1 MQRWIIHADMDAF
14 YASVEILD
22 NPGLKGKPVIV
33 GGNSNRGVVSTC
45 SYEARRFGVH
55 SAMSIVEARRLCPH
69 GIYLPVRM
77 ARYLEM
83 SQKIMAIFHEL
94 SPLVEQLSVDEA
106 FLDMTGTE
114 ALYGSIEN
122 AGRLIKRRV
131 KDELGLTVSVGIAP
145 NKFLAK
151 LASDLEKPD
160 GFTVIPHEKAAD
172 IIAPMPV
179 NKIFGIGQSTV
190 DLLKKYNIYTIRQL
204 RTANQ
209 AVLQKV
215 FGKSAESICQKA
227 WGIDHRPVV
236 PESLRKSVG
245 RETTFAKDLQG
256 MEECKP
262 EILKLSEQVGY
273 RLRKHGFCGNT
284 LTLKVKYNDFK
295 QISRN
300 TTSETD
306 IIYDEDIYRLALE
319 LLQHISFSKGI
330 RLLGVTVSNL
340 NQGSLSFDFEDDE
353 KKKRRNNTVDALK
366 AKFGFDAIMRGTI
379 KEKK

>member
-22 NPGLKGKPVIV
+22 NPALKGKPVIV
-33 GGNSNRGVVSTC
+33 GGSSNRGVVSTC

-55 SAMSIVEARRLCPH
+55 SAMSIVEARRLCPQ

-83 SQKIMAIFHEL
+83 SKKIMAIFHEI

-114 ALYGSIEN
+114 GLYGSIEN
-122 AGRLIKRRV
+122 AGKLIKKRV
-131 KDELGLTVSVGIAP
+131 KDELGLTVSVGLAP

-160 GFTVIPHEKAAD
+160 GFTIIPHEKAAD

-190 DLLKKYNIYTIRQL
+190 DLLKKYNVYTIRQL
-204 RTANQ
+204 RMADK
-209 AVLQKV
+209 AVLQKI
-215 FGKSAESICQKA
+215 FGKSTESVCQKA

-236 PESLRKSVG
+236 PESVRKSVG
-245 RETTFAKDLQG
+245 RETTFDRDLRG
-256 MEECKP
+256 LEECRP
-262 EILKLSEQVGY
+262 EILKLAEQVGY

-306 IIYDEDIYRLALE
+306 IVYDEDIFRLAMG
-319 LLQHISFSKGI
+319 LLQHISFSKEI
-330 RLLGVTVSNL
+330 RLLGITVSNL

-353 KKKRRNNTVDALK
+353 KKKRRNNAVDALK
-366 AKFGFDAIMRGTI
+366 ERFGFDVIMRGTT
-379 KEKK
+379 KKK

>member
-22 NPGLKGKPVIV
+22 NPALMGKPVIV
-33 GGNSNRGVVSTC
+33 GGSSNRGVVSTC

-55 SAMSIVEARRLCPH
+55 SAMSIVEARRLCPQ

-83 SQKIMAIFHEL
+83 SRKIMVIFHEI

-114 ALYGSIEN
+114 GLYGSIEN
-122 AGRLIKRRV
+122 AGRLIKKRV

-160 GFTVIPHEKAAD
+160 GFTIIPHEKAAD

-190 DLLKKYNIYTIRQL
+190 DLLKKYNIYNIKQL
-204 RTANQ
+204 RVADKE
-209 AVLQKV
+209 VLQKI
-215 FGKSAESICQKA
+215 FGKSTESVCQKA
-227 WGIDHRPVV
+227 WGIDQRLVV
-236 PESLRKSVG
+236 PESVRKSVG
-245 RETTFAKDLQG
+245 RETTFDKDLQG
-256 MEECKP
+256 LEECRS
-262 EILKLSEQVGY
+262 EILKLAEQVGY

-306 IIYDEDIYRLALE
+306 ILYDEDIFKLAMG

-330 RLLGVTVSNL
+330 RLLGITVSNL

-353 KKKRRNNTVDALK
+353 KKKRRNNAVDALK
-366 AKFGFDAIMRGTI
+366 ERFGFDVIMRGTT
-379 KEKK
+379 KHK